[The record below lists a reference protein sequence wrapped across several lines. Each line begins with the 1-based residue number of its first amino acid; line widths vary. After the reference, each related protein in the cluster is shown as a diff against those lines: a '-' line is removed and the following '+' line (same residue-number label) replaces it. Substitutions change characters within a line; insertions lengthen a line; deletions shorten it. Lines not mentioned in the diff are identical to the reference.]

1 MIPKESNLMRHNPY
15 DGAPE
20 PPPLAAHV
28 PIQPAPPTHLD
39 VSPGD
44 VAHNTQVLG
53 HQVQEGHIPVHQ
65 ASAHGAPTHSFAA
78 EGAAASVAPVAPA
91 AHAAATGAVPA
102 TIPTR
107 ATATPKPA
115 VRFGKRETKALIGAI
130 VLAILWIPVFSLDT
144 VFARPPWL
152 PGLGMTVFVIAFFAC
167 VFVCAG
173 KERYL
178 TKATVALLVAVIILA
193 FVPALYSGVWLKVL
207 NSIVLLPVCLTALL
221 LLGGFADAL
230 WCRLAVLRSA
240 LVFAVVS
247 MFRHW
252 TLPFRSIGR
261 RREGA
266 KSTVARPVIVGL
278 LIACGMLAIV
288 MPLLV
293 SADAVFGDLV
303 ARVWKEI
310 GGMNPLDAVGK
321 LVRVV
326 IIAPIIFSL
335 LYAVMRREGAA
346 VSASTG
352 QSVARTNPVMVVT
365 VLIALDVVYL
375 VFVVVQFAYLFGN
388 VETSS
393 MNGGYAAYARSGFFQ
408 LVAVAGVNLATIL
421 LVTRLTN
428 AEAKGWRLAQ
438 ACSLLLVGL
447 TYVILVS
454 AAWRMYLYVDEYGMT
469 VLRALTVLGMAFIAL
484 CLAAAAIKAVKPSF
498 GFFRV
503 FFATGVTLW
512 MCFALSGVDARIAEY
527 NVDGYLAGRIE
538 QVDVAYLESLSP
550 AVMSSLDRLAS
561 ERPEYG
567 EEVAGAKRY
576 FADIK
581 REMPWTR
588 WSLDYALIDASFAGS
603 ASRGQ
608 G

>member
-1 MIPKESNLMRHNPY
+1 MRHNPY

-20 PPPLAAHV
+20 PPPLAAYV
-28 PIQPAPPTHLD
+28 PNQPASPTHLD
-39 VSPGD
+39 APPD
-44 VAHNTQVLG
+44 DAAHNTQAPD
-53 HQVQEGHIPVHQ
+53 HQVQEKHISPHQ
-65 ASAHGAPTHSFAA
+65 APVCGVPAHPF
-78 EGAAASVAPVAPA
+78 VATAPA
-91 AHAAATGAVPA
+91 AAPACATV
-102 TIPTR
+102 TD
-107 ATATPKPA
+107 TAPVTSKPA
-115 VRFGKRETKALIGAI
+115 IRFGKREAKALIGAI

-144 VFARPPWL
+144 MFARPPWL

-173 KERYL
+173 KEGRF
-178 TKATVALLVAVIILA
+178 TKVTVVLLVAVIILA
-193 FVPALYSGVWLKVL
+193 FVPALYSGVWLKAL
-207 NSIVLLPVCLTALL
+207 NGIVLLPVCLMVFL

-230 WCRLAVLRSA
+230 WCRVAVLRSA
-240 LVFAVVS
+240 LAFAVVS

-252 TLPFRSIGR
+252 TLPFRSVGHR
-261 RREGA
+261 RGGA
-266 KSTVARPVIVGL
+266 KSTVAQPVIVGL
-278 LIACGMLAIV
+278 LIACGMLVIV

-303 ARVWKEI
+303 TRAWKEI
-310 GGMNPLDAVGK
+310 GGMNPLDAAGK
-321 LVRVV
+321 FVRVV

-346 VSASTG
+346 VSVGTG
-352 QSVARTNPVMVVT
+352 QSAARTNPVMMAT
-365 VLIALDVVYL
+365 VLIVLDVVYL
-375 VFVVVQFAYLFGN
+375 AFVVVQFAYLFGN

-428 AEAKGWRLAQ
+428 AEAKGWRLTQ

-447 TYVILVS
+447 TYVILAS

-469 VLRALTVLGMAFIAL
+469 VLRTLTVLGMAFVAL
-484 CLAAAAIKAVKPSF
+484 CLIAAAIKAMKPSF
-498 GFFRV
+498 GFFQV
-503 FFATGVTLW
+503 FFATGVALW

-550 AVMSSLDRLAS
+550 AVMPSLDRLAS

-567 EEVAGAKRY
+567 EEIAGAKRY

-581 REMPWTR
+581 REMPWTH
-588 WSLDYALIDASFAGS
+588 WSLDYALINASSAGS